1 MRTPVDVIPTIR
13 GIDTVHAAI
22 AETTIPEALVKS
34 YRWLT
39 LIAALLIT
47 LCEVLVFRSQATQA
61 GYKRANVAVGAE
73 VDGRRHAPGV
83 EPWRLVKPRVQPG
96 SGSS

>member
-1 MRTPVDVIPTIR
+1 
-13 GIDTVHAAI
+13 
-22 AETTIPEALVKS
+22 VKS

-47 LCEVLVFRSQATQA
+47 LCEVLVFKSQATQ
-61 GYKRANVAVGAE
+61 GPYKQADVAVGAE
-73 VDGRRHAPGV
+73 VDGRGHTPGG
-83 EPWRLVKPRVQPG
+83 ESWRLVKPRVQSG

>member
-1 MRTPVDVIPTIR
+1 M
-13 GIDTVHAAI
+13 
-22 AETTIPEALVKS
+22 KS

-47 LCEVLVFRSQATQA
+47 LCEVLVFRSQAAQA
-61 GYKRANVAVGAE
+61 PTKQANVAVGAE
-73 VDGRRHAPGV
+73 VDSRRHAPGV

>member
-1 MRTPVDVIPTIR
+1 
-13 GIDTVHAAI
+13 
-22 AETTIPEALVKS
+22 VKS

-47 LCEVLVFRSQATQA
+47 LCEVLILRSQVTQA
-61 GYKRANVAVGAE
+61 PYKQANVAAGA
-73 VDGRRHAPGV
+73 DLDSRRHAPGV

>member
-1 MRTPVDVIPTIR
+1 M
-13 GIDTVHAAI
+13 
-22 AETTIPEALVKS
+22 KS

-47 LCEVLVFRSQATQA
+47 LCEVLVFRSQVAQA
-61 GYKRANVAVGAE
+61 PTKQANVAVGE
-73 VDGRRHAPGV
+73 QVDSRRHAPGV
-83 EPWRLVKPRVQPG
+83 EPWRLVRPRVQPG

>member
-1 MRTPVDVIPTIR
+1 
-13 GIDTVHAAI
+13 
-22 AETTIPEALVKS
+22 VKS

-47 LCEVLVFRSQATQA
+47 LCEVLVLKSQATQA
-61 GYKRANVAVGAE
+61 PYKQANFAVGPD

>member
-1 MRTPVDVIPTIR
+1 M
-13 GIDTVHAAI
+13 
-22 AETTIPEALVKS
+22 KS

-47 LCEVLVFRSQATQA
+47 LCEVLIFRSQATQA
-61 GYKRANVAVGAE
+61 PYKQTNVVGAE
-73 VDGRRHAPGV
+73 VDSRRHAPGV

>member
-1 MRTPVDVIPTIR
+1 
-13 GIDTVHAAI
+13 
-22 AETTIPEALVKS
+22 VKS

-39 LIAALLIT
+39 LVAALLIT
-47 LCEVLVFRSQATQA
+47 LCEVLVFKSQATQA
-61 GYKRANVAVGAE
+61 SYKQANVAVGAD
-73 VDGRRHAPGV
+73 VARRRHAPGV

>member
-1 MRTPVDVIPTIR
+1 
-13 GIDTVHAAI
+13 
-22 AETTIPEALVKS
+22 VKS

-47 LCEVLVFRSQATQA
+47 LCEVLVLKSQATQA
-61 GYKRANVAVGAE
+61 PYKQASVAVGA
-73 VDGRRHAPGV
+73 DLDSRRHAPAV

-96 SGSS
+96 SGST